1 MAGKGKAGKLASK
14 GKAKRNTAKSGSKAH
29 FKLSANAIRRLARKG
44 GVKRISSNSYGGVR
58 EFVDEFLHRVV
69 SDSTVYAEA
78 AKRVTV
84 TAMDVV
90 YALKKSGRAIYGYGG

>member
-14 GKAKRNTAKSGSKAH
+14 GKAKRNTAKAGTKAH

-58 EFVDEFLHRVV
+58 
-69 SDSTVYAEA
+69 
-78 AKRVTV
+78 
-84 TAMDVV
+84 
-90 YALKKSGRAIYGYGG
+90 